1 MMADTTIQA
10 RHVRMYPYWVPSAQF
25 AGYYVGIEKGIFKK
39 HGIDLEIIP
48 YDSQVS
54 PDSLLRERKIDFAP
68 LWLVNAIEIRE
79 KGVDIV
85 NIAQFST
92 RSSLMLISKKSSGIN
107 KIEDINGKKAG
118 IWLGFEMQ
126 PKALFKK
133 SKLDVKIIPIGSTN
147 SLFLLGGVDVT
158 NANWFD
164 EYHSLIN
171 NGLNE
176 DEMNKFFFA
185 DYGLNFLEDGI
196 YCLRNRITE
205 DPDLCRDF
213 MEATLE
219 SWNYAFN
226 NQNEAIDIVVKYA
239 EAQKQPVNRSH
250 QKWMLSAY
258 KTLYIPAATTSIN
271 TFLSE
276 KDYDAIQNI
285 LMESRLVGKGTP
297 YDSFYKPF
305 SKLIKK

>member
-1 MMADTTIQA
+1 MKFSSSISDPFGTNITFVILAAIFVISCQRGNRTQLSGDVIKNPVVLNADTKT
-10 RHVRMYPYWVPSAQF
+10 RKVRLLPYWVPSSQF

-164 EYHSLIN
+164 EYH
-171 NGLNE
+171 
-176 DEMNKFFFA
+176 
-185 DYGLNFLEDGI
+185 
-196 YCLRNRITE
+196 
-205 DPDLCRDF
+205 
-213 MEATLE
+213 
-219 SWNYAFN
+219 
-226 NQNEAIDIVVKYA
+226 
-239 EAQKQPVNRSH
+239 
-250 QKWMLSAY
+250 
-258 KTLYIPAATTSIN
+258 
-271 TFLSE
+271 
-276 KDYDAIQNI
+276 
-285 LMESRLVGKGTP
+285 
-297 YDSFYKPF
+297 
-305 SKLIKK
+305 